1 MILLLKTYGF
11 KMIKLR
17 LKRFGKKKEASFRIV
32 ACNST
37 SRRDGRP
44 LQELGFYNP
53 RTKETRLDTEALR
66 TRLTQ
71 GAQPTDVVRSLLEKG
86 GLLEKRERP
95 SIAIGKAK
103 LEKEKVA
110 KAKIKD
116 EENDSSKAESK
127 SDEAES

>member
-1 MILLLKTYGF
+1 
-11 KMIKLR
+11 MIKLR

-66 TRLTQ
+66 LRLSQ
-71 GAQPTDVVRSLLEKG
+71 GAQPTDVVRTLLEKG
-86 GLLEKRERP
+86 GLLDAKVRP

-103 LEKEKVA
+103 LAEKEKAA
-110 KAKIKD
+110 KSEAK
-116 EENDSSKAESK
+116 K
-127 SDEAES
+127 SETTEAEKE

>member
-1 MILLLKTYGF
+1 
-11 KMIKLR
+11 MIKLR

-66 TRLTQ
+66 LRLTQ
-71 GAQPTDVVRSLLEKG
+71 GAQPTDVVRTLLEKG
-86 GLLEKRERP
+86 GLIDARERP

-103 LEKEKVA
+103 LAEKEKAA
-110 KAKIKD
+110 KSEAK
-116 EENDSSKAESK
+116 K
-127 SDEAES
+127 SETTEAEKE

>member
-1 MILLLKTYGF
+1 MILLLETHWF

-66 TRLTQ
+66 TRLNQ
-71 GAQPTDVVRSLLEKG
+71 GAQPTNVVRTLLEKG
-86 GLLEKRERP
+86 GLLEKIERP

-103 LEKEKVA
+103 LEKEKLT
-110 KAKIKD
+110 KAKSKD
-116 EENDSSKAESK
+116 EENDSSKAES
-127 SDEAES
+127 

>member
-1 MILLLKTYGF
+1 
-11 KMIKLR
+11 MIKLR

-66 TRLTQ
+66 LRLNQ
-71 GAQPTDVVRSLLEKG
+71 GAQPTDVVRTLLEKG
-86 GLLEKRERP
+86 GLLDARERP

-103 LEKEKVA
+103 LAEKEKAA
-110 KAKIKD
+110 KSEAK
-116 EENDSSKAESK
+116 K
-127 SDEAES
+127 SETTDTEK

>member
-1 MILLLKTYGF
+1 
-11 KMIKLR
+11 MIKLR

-66 TRLTQ
+66 ARLNQ
-71 GAQPTDVVRSLLEKG
+71 GAQPTNVVRTLLEKG
-86 GLLEKRERP
+86 GLIDKKDRP
-95 SIAIGKAK
+95 SILIGKAK
-103 LEKEKVA
+103 LAEKEKLA
-110 KAKIKD
+110 KKDVDNSEAKKED
-116 EENDSSKAESK
+116 
-127 SDEAES
+127 

>member
-1 MILLLKTYGF
+1 
-11 KMIKLR
+11 MIKLR

-71 GAQPTDVVRSLLEKG
+71 GAQPTNVVRTLLEKG
-86 GLLEKRERP
+86 GLLEKIERP

-103 LEKEKVA
+103 LEQEKAA
-110 KAKIKD
+110 KAKSKD
-116 EENDSSKAESK
+116 GESENSKAEINNN
-127 SDEAES
+127 EAESNNNEAES

>member
-1 MILLLKTYGF
+1 
-11 KMIKLR
+11 MIKLR

-66 TRLTQ
+66 IRLNQ
-71 GAQPTDVVRSLLEKG
+71 GAQPTDAVRSLLEKG
-86 GLLEKRERP
+86 GLLEKKERP
-95 SIAIGKAK
+95 FIAIGKAK

-110 KAKIKD
+110 KAKTKD
-116 EENDSSKAESK
+116 DENDISKVESD
-127 SDEAES
+127 SNEAES